1 MAWVPKY
8 FYDVFLSYAHADN
21 EGRDEWVGSFKTELE
36 FQIRANL
43 GAWGGRGAT
52 VWWDEHRMRP
62 GDSIRGTITDRSIAA
77 RPW

>member
-21 EGRDEWVGSFKTELE
+21 EGREKWVGSFKTELE

-43 GAWGGRGAT
+43 GAWGGVAPQSG
-52 VWWDEHRMRP
+52 
-62 GDSIRGTITDRSIAA
+62 GTSDG
-77 RPW
+77 